1 MRRTFTK
8 EAHVKEA
15 VRELLKARGIWYFMP
30 SMNGMGR
37 QGIPDFICCGKQG
50 RFLAIETKLDPNRP
64 TAHQRRELDALLA
77 QGALAL
83 VVTQHELESLNTLL
97 GALAL

>member
-15 VRELLKARGIWYFMP
+15 VREILKARAIWYFMP

-50 RFLAIETKLDPNRP
+50 RFLAIETKLDPNKP
-64 TAHQRRELDALLA
+64 TAHQRRELDKLLA

-83 VVTQHELESLNTLL
+83 VVTQNDLDQFERLL
-97 GALAL
+97 GALGL